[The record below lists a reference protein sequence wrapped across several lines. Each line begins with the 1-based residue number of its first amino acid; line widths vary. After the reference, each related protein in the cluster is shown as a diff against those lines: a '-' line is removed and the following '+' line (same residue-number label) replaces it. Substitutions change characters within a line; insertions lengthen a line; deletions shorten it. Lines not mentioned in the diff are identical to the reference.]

1 MHGYPGQIPWNVEE
15 DLDPRRSRDIDG
27 KGYTRGKA
35 FSGAV
40 WSLQLGIGGIAE
52 TWTTGFCTP
61 GTGIHEMD
69 EVRKRYKRLSAF
81 THFKASGVDQ
91 YRNE

>member
-1 MHGYPGQIPWNVEE
+1 
-15 DLDPRRSRDIDG
+15 
-27 KGYTRGKA
+27 
-35 FSGAV
+35 
-40 WSLQLGIGGIAE
+40 
-52 TWTTGFCTP
+52 
-61 GTGIHEMD
+61 MD